1 MELIEKIVQILQIWS
16 LGKSPTSKIFL
27 FTSTKVQ
34 SAEKMNSKKNILL
47 DMRHFPSFESD
58 DTLGPP
64 TLGVESGGRRGLAP
78 PAGPEGA

>member
-34 SAEKMNSKKNILL
+34 SAEKMNSKKNVPIKE
-47 DMRHFPSFESD
+47 DCPFQPSSPYAVSKTTQD
-58 DTLGPP
+58 HLGY
-64 TLGVESGGRRGLAP
+64 TYWRCYNLKIIRS
-78 PAGPEGA
+78 

>member
-34 SAEKMNSKKNILL
+34 SAEKMNSKKNVPIKY
-47 DMRHFPSFESD
+47 MKYIVSIVNKISFLE
-58 DTLGPP
+58 PK
-64 TLGVESGGRRGLAP
+64 RLAFIQFKVLT
-78 PAGPEGA
+78 

>member
-34 SAEKMNSKKNILL
+34 SAEKMNFKKNVVIKY
-47 DMRHFPSFESD
+47 MEYVPSIVNKISFLE
-58 DTLGPP
+58 PK
-64 TLGVESGGRRGLAP
+64 RLAFIQFKVLT
-78 PAGPEGA
+78 